1 MAATDKDL
9 EKLADLKFRLRKTD
23 LEAAEYFG
31 VSQRTIQR
39 WVRSSRFGDVAINY
53 KATQIEGAKSQLAG
67 LADDI
72 IGTLSTLMKTS
83 RSDFVRVQA
92 AQTLG
97 KWMGLEN
104 IVQDT
109 NDDDREEVKDLLRA
123 IADNTSAPPMLPPP
137 LPGGALPQLNP
148 PVILDAHY
156 TIDNGEKEGE
166 SS

>member
-9 EKLADLKFRLRKTD
+9 DKLADLKFRLRKTD

-67 LADDI
+67 LADEI
-72 IGTLSTLMKTS
+72 VGTLSTLMKTS

-109 NDDDREEVKDLLRA
+109 NDDDRERRVSRLTELAHFLGLRGISTLLKA
-123 IADNTSAPPMLPPP
+123 IADLPPEDWE
-137 LPGGALPQLNP
+137 ALKVVLKNFFR
-148 PVILDAHY
+148 DR
-156 TIDNGEKEGE
+156 G
-166 SS
+166 